1 MQREK
6 TIALY
11 VKKNL
16 FGISIKKIA
25 KVKIKKRIKN
35 PSKMFKDKCSV
46 LRFRNIAKKP

>member
-6 TIALY
+6 TIVLY

-25 KVKIKKRIKN
+25 KVKILKKNKK
-35 PSKMFKDKCSV
+35 SK
-46 LRFRNIAKKP
+46 